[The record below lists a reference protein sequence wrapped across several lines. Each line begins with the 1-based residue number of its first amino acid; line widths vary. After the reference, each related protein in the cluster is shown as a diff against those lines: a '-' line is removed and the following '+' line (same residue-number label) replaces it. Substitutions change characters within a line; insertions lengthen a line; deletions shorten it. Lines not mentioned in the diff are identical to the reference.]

1 MGARYNEHGLTAK
14 QEVFAREVAKGSTL
28 SDAYRTAYDAD
39 NMTNE
44 AIHTGAYKL
53 RKNPQVA
60 HRIMVLEEARVRE
73 MERKGASDRDEVTK
87 LAKEFATND
96 GKPDAIRLRA
106 LELWGRTCGAFVD
119 IVEDRRER
127 PAAMVASE
135 LERRMAAL
143 LEQQGLNASDDDCS
157 AESGS
162 AGSTETVQ

>member
-60 HRIMVLEEARVRE
+60 HRIMVRE

-87 LAKEFATND
+87 LAKEFATNG